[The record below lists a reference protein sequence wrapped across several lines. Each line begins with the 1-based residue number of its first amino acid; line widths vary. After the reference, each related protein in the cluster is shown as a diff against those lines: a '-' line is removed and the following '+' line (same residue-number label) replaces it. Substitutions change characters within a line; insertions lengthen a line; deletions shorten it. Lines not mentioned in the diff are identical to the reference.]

1 MKMKPG
7 TAGLIWGS
15 LAGNHGTGCVHSRGG
30 SITGVAQETTVQA
43 RAGGGSANWAARS
56 KAAVTQG
63 TGNGAHRLGSG
74 SVRARAWR
82 SWELQAAAMTARA
95 GWTGLGY

>member
-1 MKMKPG
+1 MNQ
-7 TAGLIWGS
+7 GS
-15 LAGNHGTGCVHSRGG
+15 LAGDQDTGCVRRRGG
-30 SITGVAQETTVQA
+30 DTTGVAQGTAVQV
-43 RAGGGSANWAARS
+43 RAGGGGASWAARA

-82 SWELQAAAMTARA
+82 PWKHQAAVMKARS
-95 GWTGLGY
+95 GWAGLG